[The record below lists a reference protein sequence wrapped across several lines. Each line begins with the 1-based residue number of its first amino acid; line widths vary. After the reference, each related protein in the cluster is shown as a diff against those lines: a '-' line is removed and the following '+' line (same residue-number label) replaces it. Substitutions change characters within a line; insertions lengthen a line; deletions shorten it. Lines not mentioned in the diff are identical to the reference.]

1 MTAQATAN
9 TSPECVK
16 RFLVEGRG
24 WTQVV
29 EAHSPEQAVRFLKM
43 MLAGTEGILVRETNV
58 REISELE
65 YRLFL
70 FNGMPNPGVAGYGH

>member
-9 TSPECVK
+9 TSPKYTK
-16 RFLVEGRG
+16 RFLVEGKG
-24 WTQVV
+24 WQQVV
-29 EAHSPEQAVRFLKM
+29 EAHSPEQAVRFLKV
-43 MLAGTEGILVRETNV
+43 MLAGTEGILIRKANV

-70 FNGMPNPGVAGYGH
+70 FNGMPNPGVSGYGH